1 MNPLII
7 VGVCVLVAAGLTL
20 VILHL
25 ALRYAAALP
34 LDVANGRSLHVGAI
48 PRIGGIGMAIA
59 VTASQGCY
67 AYFATAH
74 LPAVLYVAAVGL
86 VGVSFVD
93 DCRTLPV
100 VLRLLAH
107 MVAAVT
113 IVALLDVP
121 WFYALAL
128 VLALIWMTN
137 LYNFMDGSDGLAGTM
152 AAIGFAAYAL
162 AAWPGNEPLA
172 CLAATVAAA
181 AAAFLVFNG
190 SPATVFLGDAG
201 SIPLGFLAGALGILG
216 WQQGLWSIW
225 FPLQVFL
232 PFIADATVT
241 LGRRLLQGEA
251 VWQAHRDHYY
261 QRLVRLGLSHRTLA
275 VYAGALMACCAATA
289 IAALAARPE
298 AQGGWLFFWCLVG
311 TAIMIWTES
320 RWRRAGSGREN

>member
-1 MNPLII
+1 
-7 VGVCVLVAAGLTL
+7 
-20 VILHL
+20 
-25 ALRYAAALP
+25 
-34 LDVANGRSLHVGAI
+34 
-48 PRIGGIGMAIA
+48 
-59 VTASQGCY
+59 
-67 AYFATAH
+67 
-74 LPAVLYVAAVGL
+74 
-86 VGVSFVD
+86 
-93 DCRTLPV
+93 
-100 VLRLLAH
+100 
-107 MVAAVT
+107 
-113 IVALLDVP
+113 
-121 WFYALAL
+121 
-128 VLALIWMTN
+128 
-137 LYNFMDGSDGLAGTM
+137 M